1 MTLFLKSSA
10 FIQPLSKLIEEGNWA
25 CYGQILKG
33 NCLDTTMSLQ
43 QEHIIF
49 LLFTD
54 QASYFGPKVRK
65 IYAEAVDKIDLQR

>member
-1 MTLFLKSSA
+1 MT
-10 FIQPLSKLIEEGNWA
+10 
-25 CYGQILKG
+25 
-33 NCLDTTMSLQ
+33 LQ